1 MNGYIKLINQD
12 IIAIIVSF
20 FIYLG
25 MLLLTSIDRGIILFV
40 ITMFLSMMISSRIY
54 YNKYKFISEKS
65 VTVISLFTSLF
76 ITIIKDFFKVQDN
89 YFALFLIALF
99 ILFYFLIFRK
109 DLKGIN
115 KSHNINQA

>member
-1 MNGYIKLINQD
+1 MNGYIKLINQE

-25 MLLLTSIDRGIILFV
+25 MLLLTTIDRGIILFV